1 MPASR
6 MRANAIVS
14 AALIASAALPAHA
27 VTPEEAF
34 KAGCGGCHGS
44 DKNILR
50 EIPTGP
56 DEVRRAWILKFMAGH
71 PNEMD
76 SVKPQIVEYLVD
88 KSDNVKSWWQF
99 W

>member
-1 MPASR
+1 

-27 VTPEEAF
+27 VPPEEAF
-34 KAGCGGCHGS
+34 KAGCGGCHSS

-50 EIPTGP
+50 EIPKGP
-56 DEVRRAWILKFMAGH
+56 DEVRRAWILEFTAGH

-76 SVKPQIVEYLVD
+76 SVKPQIVEYLVK
-88 KSDNVKSWWQF
+88 KSAAAKSWWQF

>member
-1 MPASR
+1 MPRDRTRAS
-6 MRANAIVS
+6 AIVLATVIVS
-14 AALIASAALPAHA
+14 GTLPADA

-34 KAGCGGCHGS
+34 KAGCGGCHSS

-50 EIPTGP
+50 EIPRGS
-56 DEVRRAWILKFMAGH
+56 DEARRAWILKFMASH

-76 SVKPQIVEYLVD
+76 SVKPQIVEYLVA
-88 KSDNVKSWWQF
+88 KSATAKSWWQF